1 MKRILATLALTGVLA
16 VSALA
21 GEIPT
26 CNCKA
31 VTSEVPTAGTRIPVR
46 DQMPAEDSW
55 TESDIESSLLTVLLT
70 LVSLIPR

>member
-1 MKRILATLALTGVLA
+1 MKRILGTITLTCVLS

-31 VTSEVPTAGTRIPVR
+31 VRRMEPPAGSTKTGVQE
-46 DQMPAEDSW
+46 DASAESGN
-55 TESDIESSLLTVLLT
+55 TKTGLLQTFMLT
-70 LVSLIPR
+70 LVSLAVR